1 MAEPKL
7 SVDPVTFE
15 ILSHR
20 LYQITQEIGTT
31 LERVGGT
38 VNTTQMRDYLAGLY
52 QPNGD
57 VLCAGDAMAWHVGC
71 AGVAVRRIIERFT
84 DEGGIFPGDMFLIND
99 PYLAAIHQPDMY
111 VVSPIH
117 VDERLI
123 GWSATFVHVAD
134 VGAMS
139 PGGNS
144 PGATEICHEGI
155 RIPGLK
161 LIERGKIRRDVFDT
175 ITNMTRQPV
184 MVGLDFKCEIAANNV
199 GRARMQE
206 LYRHYGVELMEK
218 VTGEMLDHTASLL
231 RRRLL
236 EVPDGVWRA
245 QGNIEAG
252 DKLWNMQVQ
261 LTKER
266 DLLTFDFT
274 GTDNQAP
281 VGINLPYHATVGAC
295 FESLLQTLGYDLPKN
310 HGLFRVMEVIAP
322 EGTIV
327 NPTYPAPVSLN
338 TTSGGAVARFLAGS
352 TLIQMIG
359 TSEKWSREVTAQT
372 LGTRLARHAGVNQTG
387 GYYVS
392 TLVGLGGI
400 GARSWGD
407 GINTA
412 GIEMGR
418 PSTVHNVE
426 WVEANFPL
434 LYLYRRHLQDGAGA
448 GKFRGGAG
456 EESLLMTHDAPEA
469 KLQIVA
475 LGVAGLRNSGFGIY
489 GGHPGAPSILVQVED
504 SEVRK
509 YVAEKTLPDEV
520 NEAGGTHNLLGYRDL
535 RLSADDLLYLRCANG
550 GGYGDP
556 LERAP
561 ESVMQDVIDGLVSRE
576 AAESMYGVVLVGGQ
590 GVDADATREKRGAL
604 MRERQA
610 AVTHAPGVSEVPV
623 AGTEAV
629 RHPLQESLDVC
640 DVDGQSWVRCTR
652 CGHVL
657 CGSDKDWRD
666 ACAVGDAAPTQ
677 AGPLLDLLTDQYVF
691 QRWYCPG
698 CSVLLKSE
706 IVAAAAQPG

>member
-1 MAEPKL
+1 MSEPKM

-117 VDERLI
+117 VDDRLI

-155 RIPGLK
+155 RIPGIK
-161 LIERGKIRRDVFDT
+161 LLERGKIRRDVFDT

-231 RRRLL
+231 RKRLL

-252 DKLWNMQVQ
+252 DTWNMQVE

-266 DLLTFDFT
+266 DRLTFDFT
-274 GTDNQAP
+274 GTDKQAP

-310 HGLFRVMEVIAP
+310 HGIFRVMDVIAP

-359 TSEKWSREVTAQT
+359 TSEKWSKEVTAQT

-407 GINTA
+407 GVNSA

-448 GKFRGGAG
+448 GRFRGGAG
-456 EESLLMTHDAPEA
+456 EESLVMIHDAPEA
-469 KLQIVA
+469 KIQIVA

-489 GGHPGAPSILVQVED
+489 GGHPGAPSILVHVED
-504 SEVRK
+504 SDVRK
-509 YVAEKTLPDEV
+509 HVADRSLPDEL
-520 NEAGGTHNLLGYRDL
+520 EDAGGTHNLLGYRDL
-535 RLSADDLLYLRCANG
+535 RLGADDLLYLRCANG

-556 LERAP
+556 LEREP
-561 ESVMQDVIDGLVSRE
+561 DSVAQDVIDGLVSRE
-576 AAESMYGVVLVGGQ
+576 AAESIYGVVFADSH
-590 GVDADATREKRGAL
+590 GVDVDGTRERRASL
-604 MRERQA
+604 QRERQA
-610 AVTHAPGVSEVPV
+610 AVTSATPLSEAPVP
-623 AGTEAV
+623 GTTAV
-629 RHPLQESLDVC
+629 RHPLQESLEVC
-640 DVDGQSWVRCTR
+640 DIDDQSWVQCAR

-657 CGSDKDWRD
+657 CKSDKDWRE
-666 ACAVGDAAPTQ
+666 ACSLGAAPATQ
-677 AGPLLDLLTDQYVF
+677 AGPLMDLLVDQYTF

-706 IVAAAAQPG
+706 IVAAEAQPG